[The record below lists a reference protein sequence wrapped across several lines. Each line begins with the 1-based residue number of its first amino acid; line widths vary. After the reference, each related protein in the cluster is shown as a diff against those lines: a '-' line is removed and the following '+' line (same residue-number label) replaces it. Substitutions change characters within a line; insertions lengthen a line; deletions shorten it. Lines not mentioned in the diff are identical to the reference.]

1 VFGRIAA
8 LLMHESRQRV
18 RELRYTIPHDG
29 FRTKRVTLVTAR
41 LEPRKYSA
49 RELAE
54 LYGARRPLETNL
66 KHLKQTM
73 GMDVLRSKSPDG
85 VLKDLWVSLIVYNQV
100 RLFMLDAAERRGVP
114 PDRLSFIGVQ
124 P

>member
-54 LYGARRPLETNL
+54 LYGARRTA
-66 KHLKQTM
+66 
-73 GMDVLRSKSPDG
+73 SASSAFSPD
-85 VLKDLWVSLIVYNQV
+85 VFILLEPASDHDVNV
-100 RLFMLDAAERRGVP
+100 AAASSARP
-114 PDRLSFIGVQ
+114 IG
-124 P
+124 